1 MGNFL
6 RVFALASVVMTAG
19 TVGAQPD
26 KKADPAG
33 GWGLGSPYNRRYA
46 PTSEITFAGRVAGV
60 QRMAP
65 RQGMSPGVMVLLRTA
80 NGGTALVELG
90 PAWYVDNQPF
100 KVAMKDRL
108 TVTGSKM
115 FEQGK
120 SSILARKIVR
130 NNRVAYLR
138 GVDGFP
144 MWIASRGH
152 VDVKLSGTPPGKV
165 LTGTILRLEDVAE
178 GESGFESELVILET
192 ASGIYAVDVGPR
204 WFIERQGFWFPAGGE
219 LTVYAL
225 RIENRA
231 RPLQPLVIA
240 GRVQRG
246 DAVLFLR
253 PETGRPAW
261 VGWGG

>member
-1 MGNFL
+1 MFL
-6 RVFALASVVMTAG
+6 FVLAASTALPLSAQEKDTAG
-19 TVGAQPD
+19 GC
-26 KKADPAG
+26 
-33 GWGLGSPYNRRYA
+33 GLGSPYNRRYD
-46 PTSEITFAGRVAGV
+46 TNTEIAFSGRVVGI
-60 QRMAP
+60 QRLIP
-65 RQGMSPGVMVLLRTA
+65 LPGMSPGVMLLVRTP

-90 PAWYVDNQPF
+90 PAWFVDNQKA
-100 KVAMKDRL
+100 KVSMRDRVE
-108 TVTGSKM
+108 VTGSKV
-115 FEQGK
+115 FEDGK

-152 VDVKLSGTPPGKV
+152 VDVKLSGTPPNEV
-165 LTGTILRLEDVAE
+165 LKGTILRLEEVRE
-178 GESGFESELVILET
+178 GESGFKSQLVILET
-192 ASGIYAVDVGPR
+192 DAGTFAVDVGPE

-219 LTVYAL
+219 LTVVAL
-225 RIENRA
+225 RVVRRA
-231 RPLQPLVIA
+231 PPLLPLVIA

-246 DAVLFLR
+246 DSALFLR